1 MATYKITGSRYLRQ
15 YTEAS
20 PSPMYAAN
28 VQAEAIVR
36 SFCELPWTLSQVKKA
51 QMTYHTDDVV
61 DVEGTKGYDKNA
73 EIRETFDAAMWCST
87 HSGGMHRAYAN
98 AAVYRWTLPDDAVGS
113 TVSSLKVRVT
123 SDPYNSA
130 GVRLHLFTNSTGD
143 IPMSCRT
150 LRGEDALGVII
161 DDGTTAA
168 GVAPRT
174 TKTIDGKAYWYPTA
188 ADVTIEPTGGLTAQK
203 YLFLLIALEDYSVV
217 RGNWI
222 EGSAFIDNLV
232 ELVTSAAVT
241 GWTDGET
248 YDLSTPP
255 SYAHEY
261 KVAVDGVYPCVLDG
275 DSGVK
280 SITLQKNGD
289 PLVRK
294 TIPSEQVGTDTLRL
308 LKNGTFT
315 GFLDVRSDQ
324 ITAIHQTR
332 MYHGSSSYTDYL
344 VIGGTFNSG
353 TFTEIPGL
361 YLYNLTDQCWV
372 NRQSLGELVPGEL
385 RTFHSGHG
393 GILCC
398 HFVYFGTDGNRIGFY
413 IVAKDGRT
421 FKNTSPGKWTAFAGN
436 SPAFIV
442 QRIGADV
449 FQAVD
454 WPVNGSY
461 YTTITTANLLDYMS
475 GSDASFKTITI
486 GGAYHDGYTSQLSGR
501 CIIFGSVVSDSK
513 IRSFMILIT
522 GFGGAL
528 GNTPAF
534 TGSACWS
541 NIISFSG
548 TAYDV
553 TSVGFITFLIGDF
566 SNISSVDT
574 ENNPI
579 VYSTGTFSVKI
590 DNSNPWT
597 SYQFNVGRSALTNSM
612 PDTFNNIKIHPGIK
626 SGALNGN
633 SILISGD
640 FSDFGIS
647 YQVQKLARFRFNTT
661 EGSVGLSQVTVPVD
675 YTPPQV
681 AALNVDD
688 ESVYFAQIS
697 TRNDSVQYYDHVH
710 TDITPEQS
718 VAGFRA
724 LYASLYMAKLASVLT
739 TQGPRP
745 GAIFAIRGDT
755 LEVPTGATSTVNVPT
770 WQLTVSNL
778 VVPFAMPTAWKAR
791 KLRLSWAEAP
801 THTAGAKIN
810 CYMKP
815 EYVEGNPR
823 LADLAI
829 YEASKGSVDGW
840 KLLGSFSPDATI
852 SGVSGYAVDF
862 DLDSVD
868 WNGTTGRT
876 ASLLL
881 TAYINLDDVNPEAG
895 AGGGSDTP
903 SLPQGVGTANVNAVT
918 GAITDLDTGFRP
930 DITLFG

>member
-289 PLVRK
+289 PLVVEHVEGLYSLK
-294 TIPSEQVGTDTLRL
+294 L
-308 LKNGTFT
+308 LKDGIFT
-315 GFLDVRSDQ
+315 DFLNVRSDQ
-324 ITAIHQTR
+324 ITAIHKTT
-332 MYHGSSSYTDYL
+332 MYYSGTAYNDYL
-344 VIGGTFNSG
+344 VIGGTFSSG
-353 TFTEIPGL
+353 TFEEVPGL
-361 YLYNLTDQCWV
+361 YLYNLSTDSWV
-372 NRQSLGELVPGEL
+372 PSQSLGDGVPSEVGEL
-385 RTFHSGHG
+385 HSVHG
-393 GILCC
+393 GIIGCN
-398 HFVYFGTDGNRIGFY
+398 FIFFGTDYATIGVHL
-413 IVAKDGRT
+413 IAKDGTT
-421 FKNTSPGKWTAFAGN
+421 FKNTNSWWNANNVQSYAPYPGN
-436 SPAFIV
+436 CPAFFINRVVHDRFKCTPWPSANFPPNIIV
-442 QRIGADV
+442 SNLHDWDGGILENKSVIKMGGVYFSNQSSRLSGAAAICI
-449 FQAVD
+449 AVANED
-454 WPVNGSY
+454 FSTVVNMVLAISGVGASTGNVPALFSSYYWSLADLTGTVYDILAVGRYIIIVGNQSNFISFRYNGFSLNGGNFDNGLLTDTSNGSGS
-461 YTTITTANLLDYMS
+461 YTTSGITP
-475 GSDASFKTITI
+475 SDHTNDHIKLFPSFART
-486 GGAYHDGYTSQLSGR
+486 GVDNDV
-501 CIIFGSVVSDSK
+501 IF
-513 IRSFMILIT
+513 
-522 GFGGAL
+522 
-528 GNTPAF
+528 
-534 TGSACWS
+534 
-541 NIISFSG
+541 
-548 TAYDV
+548 
-553 TSVGFITFLIGDF
+553 
-566 SNISSVDT
+566 
-574 ENNPI
+574 
-579 VYSTGTFSVKI
+579 
-590 DNSNPWT
+590 
-597 SYQFNVGRSALTNSM
+597 
-612 PDTFNNIKIHPGIK
+612 
-626 SGALNGN
+626 
-633 SILISGD
+633 LISGD
-640 FSDFGIS
+640 FTFSINNS
-647 YQVQKLARFRFNTT
+647 VIEKLALAHLSNSTVTF
-661 EGSVGLSQVTVPVD
+661 SQVDLPND
-675 YTPPQV
+675 YSTPAI
-681 AALNVDD
+681 AAWNYDKQHVCLGVNSDA
-688 ESVYFAQIS
+688 YA
-697 TRNDSVQYYDHVH
+697 YYGHVH
-710 TDITPEQS
+710 TDITLGQ
-718 VAGFRA
+718 VVIGIRT
-724 LYASLYMAKLASVLT
+724 LYATMYRSKLLKIAMADVKALM
-739 TQGPRP
+739 QGARP
-745 GAIFAIRGDT
+745 GAIFTIRGDT
-755 LEVPTGATSTVNVPT
+755 LTVPTGRGVNVGVPT

-778 VVPFAMPTAWKAR
+778 VVPFAMPTAWKAQ
-791 KLRLSWAEAP
+791 KLRLSWTTAP
-801 THTAGAKIN
+801 TYTAGSKIN
-810 CYMKP
+810 CWIKS
-815 EYVEGNPR
+815 EYVDGNPQ
-823 LADLAI
+823 LADPAI
-829 YEASKGSVDGW
+829 YDASKNTVNGW
-840 KLLGSFSPDATI
+840 QLLGSFSPDATI

-895 AGGGSDTP
+895 SGGGSDTP